1 MKSLLT
7 LTLLFLIS
15 CNTVDTTENE
25 LLEVEME
32 RTYILQE
39 ENVRFFLQIKAQE
52 STIAWAVEQAKENK
66 ATGDTLISRMDSL
79 VHAVGIICAYIKEN
93 EVKNKK

>member
-1 MKSLLT
+1 MKALLIFA
-7 LTLLFLIS
+7 LIFLS
-15 CNTVDTTENE
+15 ACTAEKENE

-52 STIAWAVEQAKENK
+52 ATIAWAVEQAKENK

-79 VHAVGIICAYIKEN
+79 VHVVGIICAYIQEN
-93 EVKNKK
+93 NKK